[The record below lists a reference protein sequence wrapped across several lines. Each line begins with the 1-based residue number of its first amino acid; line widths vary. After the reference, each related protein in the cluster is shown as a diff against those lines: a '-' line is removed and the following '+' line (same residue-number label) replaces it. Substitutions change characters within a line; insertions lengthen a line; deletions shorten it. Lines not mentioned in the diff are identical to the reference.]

1 MSSPIPLRLRQRL
14 FLQLHYRGAVHKT
27 VMART
32 HKSAFA
38 ASRVA
43 ESSPRSDARRG
54 KFPSIPMS
62 NSQSLAFSRRRR
74 RPSFAKAG
82 PSESERA
89 QGRPGTGWHPWS
101 ACNKKARGR
110 TTGSA
115 EDTRPS
121 LHNGFNGFLRALLGD
136 HAWLPPSPVRRE
148 SVFTTLAPALERQNH
163 TTSPSAQTPF
173 VRAIIAL
180 GDVRPSHPIPNVRD
194 DREPPL
200 YGERDKRKEATDLGV
215 RSITAHRDTLA
226 RRANYADEACILRH
240 HHACHSGATRR
251 PNSGL
256 PEFGLV
262 ICPSRQQPTWIVEPG
277 IHLTAE
283 HVAQWIPGS
292 R

>member
-1 MSSPIPLRLRQRL
+1 MFVVAFCGSRRDTDRIVPLNKPDVFADPAQASTTFVRATALSRRSIYEVMPRTCKSTCCFTRRRPSPQ
-14 FLQLHYRGAVHKT
+14 
-27 VMART
+27 
-32 HKSAFA
+32 
-38 ASRVA
+38 
-43 ESSPRSDARRG
+43 SDARRG

-62 NSQSLAFSRRRR
+62 NSQGLAFSRRRR
-74 RPSFAKAG
+74 RPSFAKAR

-121 LHNGFNGFLRALLGD
+121 LHNGFNGFLRALLGG

-148 SVFTTLAPALERQNH
+148 SVFTTLAPASERQDR

-215 RSITAHRDTLA
+215 RSTARGRDTMA
-226 RRANYADEACILRH
+226 RRANYADEACTFAYRIEKR
-240 HHACHSGATRR
+240 G
-251 PNSGL
+251 
-256 PEFGLV
+256 
-262 ICPSRQQPTWIVEPG
+262 
-277 IHLTAE
+277 
-283 HVAQWIPGS
+283 
-292 R
+292 